1 MRAELPYKKVLDISK
16 HMVYNS
22 RGNVNKTI
30 MATQYKVTFINEAA
44 EIKLNTLRGS
54 EKQKA
59 WANSLRQNVI
69 DYFRGKVD
77 DDILGFVLNTYKSAV
92 EVIDG
97 RRIFSD
103 VEKFS
108 NVWEEAFKKAENT
121 VRINTLAK
129 KRSIRVFIPK
139 EYFQYDDVNKSV
151 IKYGVNSNV
160 MVRPE
165 NANKLSCV
173 LFKSPETV
181 DGGICYGIV
190 TPPLFIAEGSNL
202 RLRVF
207 TDDWKLTE
215 DGVFVTIDNKL
226 DAAYLESK
234 YRTYKVGGFYY
245 DKSEKTNVKA
255 FGLIVDY
262 FTKLGWVI

>member
-1 MRAELPYKKVLDISK
+1 
-16 HMVYNS
+16 MV
-22 RGNVNKTI
+22 K
-30 MATQYKVTFINEAA
+30 QYKVTFINEAA

-69 DYFRGKVD
+69 DHFRGKVD
-77 DDILGFVLNTYKSAV
+77 DVVIGFVLNSYKSAV
-92 EVIDG
+92 EVIN
-97 RRIFSD
+97 RRYIFSD
-103 VEKFS
+103 IENYS
-108 NVWEEAFKKAENT
+108 NAWEGKFKKAENT

-151 IKYGVNSNV
+151 IKYGVNIKV
-160 MVRPE
+160 IVRPE
-165 NANKLSCV
+165 NANKLACV

-181 DGGICYGIV
+181 NGGNCYGIDI
-190 TPPLFIAEGSNL
+190 PPLYIAEGSNL

-215 DGVFVTIDNKL
+215 DGVYVTIDNKYKKSNT
-226 DAAYLESK
+226 ARLEGK
-234 YRTYKVGGFYY
+234 YRNYKAGDFYY
-245 DKSEKTNVKA
+245 DGSEKTNVKA

-262 FTKLGWVI
+262 FTKLGWIL

>member
-1 MRAELPYKKVLDISK
+1 
-16 HMVYNS
+16 
-22 RGNVNKTI
+22 
-30 MATQYKVTFINEAA
+30 MANQYKVSFINDVA

-69 DYFRGKVD
+69 DHFRGKVD
-77 DDILGFVLNTYKSAV
+77 DAVIGFVLNTYKSAV
-92 EVIDG
+92 GVIDE
-97 RRIFSD
+97 RHIFSD
-103 VEKFS
+103 IEKYS
-108 NVWEEAFKKAENT
+108 KVWEGEFKRAENT

-139 EYFQYDDVNKSV
+139 ECFQYDDVNKSV
-151 IKYGVNSNV
+151 VKFGSQSKNAII
-160 MVRPE
+160 RPE
-165 NANKLSCV
+165 NANKLASV

-181 DGGICYGIV
+181 NGGNCYGMV

-202 RLRVF
+202 RLRCF

-226 DAAYLESK
+226 DVNTYIESK

-245 DKSEKTNVKA
+245 DGSEKTNVKA
-255 FGLIVDY
+255 FGLIVDF
-262 FTKLGWVI
+262 FTKLGWVL

>member
-1 MRAELPYKKVLDISK
+1 MTTELPYKKVLDISK

-22 RGNVNKTI
+22 RGKVNKTI

-69 DYFRGKVD
+69 DHFRGKVD
-77 DDILGFVLNTYKSAV
+77 DAVIGFILNTYKSAV
-92 EVIDG
+92 EVIDE

-103 VEKFS
+103 FEKYS
-108 NVWEEAFKKAENT
+108 NVWEGKFKTAENT

-139 EYFQYDDVNKSV
+139 ECFQYDDVNKSV
-151 IKYGVNSNV
+151 VKYGSI
-160 MVRPE
+160 RPE
-165 NANKLSCV
+165 NANKLASV

-181 DGGICYGIV
+181 DGGKCYGMVI
-190 TPPLFIAEGSNL
+190 PPLFIAEGTNL
-202 RLRVF
+202 RLRCI

-226 DAAYLESK
+226 DAAYIESK
-234 YRTYKVGGFYY
+234 YRTYKTGGFYY

-255 FGLIVDY
+255 FGLIVDF
-262 FTKLGWVI
+262 FTKLGWVL

>member
-1 MRAELPYKKVLDISK
+1 MTK
-16 HMVYNS
+16 
-22 RGNVNKTI
+22 
-30 MATQYKVTFINEAA
+30 QYKVSFINEAA
-44 EIKLNTLRGS
+44 EIKLNTLSGS

-69 DYFRGKVD
+69 DHFRGKID
-77 DDILGFVLNTYKSAV
+77 DAVIGFVLNTYKSAV
-92 EVIDG
+92 KVIDA
-97 RRIFSD
+97 RHIFSD
-103 VEKFS
+103 IEKYS
-108 NVWEEAFKKAENT
+108 NVWENEFKNVENT

-139 EYFQYDDVNKSV
+139 ECFQYDDVNKSV

-165 NANKLSCV
+165 NANKLACV

-181 DGGICYGIV
+181 NGGKCYGMVI
-190 TPPLFIAEGSNL
+190 PPLYIAEGSNL
-202 RLRVF
+202 SLRCF

-234 YRTYKVGGFYY
+234 YRTYTVGGFYY
-245 DKSEKTNVKA
+245 DKGEKTNLKA
-255 FGLIVDY
+255 FGLIVDF
-262 FTKLGWVI
+262 FTKLGWVL